1 MNCIKG
7 SFEPLRQRSCQER
20 LLQERQKS
28 ARLLELSSAF
38 AFQGTVSNCSSDN
51 DIVSPL
57 RSPKKRVK
65 KVKMKMG
72 AVTSSIE
79 VESKLKSTK
88 KKKKK
93 SKDAE
98 DVKAVIK
105 PTSTTQQ
112 HKIAAEGKS
121 HRYFRAMSEATPAA
135 VVQIQ
140 RIARGWYQRLLYRIM
155 WLQNQLD
162 TSDERK
168 RLALQRI
175 EDRLHMH
182 KYTYREK
189 MERKAIASVTVTS
202 RGTKEVQEMIVYLRK
217 ANKRLREKNQ
227 KLYDNI
233 QAYKH
238 NNMRLEEANRA
249 TDEYF
254 GKLKEHVEQLEV
266 INRKLNVSEKNYKA
280 TLENLEDGIAIREHY
295 YLAEHRV
302 KTCYA
307 KAIST
312 IVELADE
319 RGNEMGE
326 EIFQLCL
333 VGLEGYEAPTHKS
346 SASKTLQKDDATDET
361 ANSNSDS
368 DTDSDSDDSSI
379 E

>member
-1 MNCIKG
+1 
-7 SFEPLRQRSCQER
+7 
-20 LLQERQKS
+20 
-28 ARLLELSSAF
+28 
-38 AFQGTVSNCSSDN
+38 
-51 DIVSPL
+51 L

-65 KVKMKMG
+65 KIKIKKGVS
-72 AVTSSIE
+72 TSSIE
-79 VESKLKSTK
+79 VESKLKGTK

-93 SKDAE
+93 SKDAKDAE
-98 DVKAVIK
+98 AFRK
-105 PTSTTQQ
+105 PSSTQEQ
-112 HKIAAEGKS
+112 KIAAEAERR
-121 HRYFRAMSEATPAA
+121 RYSRAMNEAAPAA

-182 KYTYREK
+182 KYTFREK
-189 MERKAIASVTVTS
+189 LERKAIASVTVTS
-202 RGTKEVQEMIVYLRK
+202 RGTEEVQAMIVYLRK

-227 KLYDNI
+227 KLYNNI
-233 QAYKH
+233 QTYKH
-238 NNMRLEEANRA
+238 NNMRLEAANAA

-254 GKLKEHVEQLEV
+254 GKLQEHVEQLEV
-266 INRKLNVSEKNYKA
+266 INRKLHVSEKNYKA

-346 SASKTLQKDDATDET
+346 PSSKTLQKDDATDET
-361 ANSNSDS
+361 ADSNSDSDS
-368 DTDSDSDDSSI
+368 DTDSDDSSI